1 MQAFRAIS
9 GYLVVVI
16 FMTLLTAHTV
26 LADEFSAPDF
36 WQHPA
41 IAGFGAIHPLP
52 KAAFQPDP
60 RRTYKVVFD
69 LQKASDE
76 PSTPNPG
83 LLRVATAVNVF
94 ASAGVPLKHL
104 DFVVV
109 ISGEATKDV
118 LDDGHYRVFTGVAE
132 NPNRQLIA
140 ALKKAGVRVTV
151 CGQAMAHHRFSAS
164 WLNPDV
170 ILSLSAVS
178 DVIILQQDGYALL
191 RL

>member
-1 MQAFRAIS
+1 MQGFRALN
-9 GYLVVVI
+9 GWLVAVMLVTS
-16 FMTLLTAHTV
+16 FAAPAV
-26 LADEFSAPDF
+26 SADEFSAPNF

-41 IAGFGAIHPLP
+41 ISGFGAIHPLP

-118 LDDGHYRVFTGVAE
+118 LDDDHYRVFTGVAE
-132 NPNRQLIA
+132 NPNRRLIA
-140 ALKKAGVRVTV
+140 ALKKTGVRVTV

-170 ILSLSAVS
+170 SLSLSALS
-178 DVIILQQDGYALL
+178 DVIILQQDGYVLL